1 PVPISGVGPCSP
13 LTRAAARSAPRWAW
27 MPAAR
32 LSPLVGA
39 STPILISP
47 TEAGWRGGGSD
58 VQPAI
63 DRTIATNVA
72 PDNTRMRNMSDNTPR
87 QGRIRSSWLSII
99 RRQPAS
105 RQRGREI
112 QEMKTS
118 PSSASEQRRP
128 IFLRDWR
135 VRSKLIA
142 VLVIPAVAFLVL
154 SSFGI
159 GSLVRNAQAFDNG
172 RRLADLGREVPAL
185 VHELQ
190 AERDLSGAQIESREA
205 KAAEA
210 LEAQRPRVDRAVTA
224 YRAAA
229 APPYNDL
236 GARLQSR
243 FDAVRSDL
251 DNLSGLRNAIGQ
263 RSLSRRAIGDEFSRM
278 IDQLLAPNR
287 ETAPP

>member
-1 PVPISGVGPCSP
+1 PVPISGVGPGSP
-13 LTRAAARSAPRWAW
+13 LTRAPARSAPRWAW

-58 VQPAI
+58 GQPPI
-63 DRTIATNVA
+63 DRTVATNVA
-72 PDNTRMRNMSDNTPR
+72 PDNTRMRNMSDNPPR

-112 QEMKTS
+112 QEKKTP

-159 GSLVRNAQAFDNG
+159 GSLVRNAPGFDDG
-172 RRLADLGREVPAL
+172 GGLAARGREVTAL

-190 AERDLSGAQIESREA
+190 SERDLSSALVETRDTNVE
-205 KAAEA
+205 KALNE
-210 LEAQRPRVDRAVTA
+210 QRPRVDSAV
-224 YRAAA
+224 
-229 APPYNDL
+229 
-236 GARLQSR
+236 
-243 FDAVRSDL
+243 
-251 DNLSGLRNAIGQ
+251 
-263 RSLSRRAIGDEFSRM
+263 
-278 IDQLLAPNR
+278 
-287 ETAPP
+287 